1 MPTIEIDFEV
11 FKHLTM
17 RRASEEHSYNEV
29 LRELLGLPADRSG
42 DAAGASSE
50 PKGGWVSKGVHFP
63 EGTALRATYKGKEHF
78 GSIEDG
84 GIVIGGKPAS
94 SLSNAATLVTGN
106 NVDGWKFWDCRFPGE
121 AAWRSVASLREAIR
135 V

>member
-17 RRASEEHSYNEV
+17 RRTAEDHSCNDV
-29 LRELLGLPADRSG
+29 MRELLELPATK
-42 DAAGASSE
+42 AGKGAVVPE

-78 GSIEDG
+78 GSIKDG
-84 GIVIGGKPAS
+84 GIVVDGKPAS

-106 NVDGWKFWDCRFPGE
+106 NVDGWKFWNCRFPGE
-121 AAWRSVASLREAIR
+121 AAWRSVASLREATR
-135 V
+135 A